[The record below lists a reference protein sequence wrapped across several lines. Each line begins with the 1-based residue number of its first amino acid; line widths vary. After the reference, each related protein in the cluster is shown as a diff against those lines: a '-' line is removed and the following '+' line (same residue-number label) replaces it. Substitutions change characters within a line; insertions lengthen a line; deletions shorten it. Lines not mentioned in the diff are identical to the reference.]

1 MPSEQLLEKMH
12 EIAEQLIP
20 FNKVLGI
27 QVDTLDFEHFAIRF
41 EHRPELVGNFTR
53 GMLHGGVI
61 AAVLDVA
68 GGMSAWMGLLKK
80 SQGEPFEETAKR
92 LAKIGT
98 IDMRVD
104 YLRPGLGKHFRA
116 TSNVLRTGN
125 KVTVTRMELHNDEGT
140 LIAVGTGTYIVG

>member
-1 MPSEQLLEKMH
+1 MPSEQLLEMMR
-12 EIAEQLIP
+12 EVVEQRIP

-27 QVDTLDFEHFAIRF
+27 RVDSLDFEHFSIRF
-41 EHRPELVGNFTR
+41 EQRPELVGNFTR

-61 AAVLDVA
+61 ASVLDVA

-116 TSNVLRTGN
+116 TSYVVLGRKKSFIN
-125 KVTVTRMELHNDEGT
+125 
-140 LIAVGTGTYIVG
+140 YIKMIY

>member
-1 MPSEQLLEKMH
+1 MPNAELLEMMH
-12 EIAEQLIP
+12 EVAEERIP

-27 QVDTLDFEHFAIRF
+27 KVNTLDFEHFSIRF

-80 SQGEPFEETAKR
+80 AKDEPFEETAKR

-104 YLRPGLGKHFRA
+104 YLRPGLGQHFRA
-116 TSNVLRTGN
+116 TSHVLRTGN
-125 KVTVTRMELHNDEGT
+125 KVTVTRMELHNEDDT
-140 LIAVGTGTYIVG
+140 LIAVGTGTYIMG